1 MTLGFLNLTSV
12 YAVCRSQ
19 MKIKLNRRRKLV
31 LVLVGGFV
39 LWLLHYYRMREG
51 ARMLSAEERREIVL
65 ELHE

>member
-1 MTLGFLNLTSV
+1 MCTVGQS
-12 YAVCRSQ
+12 S
-19 MKIKLNRRRKLV
+19 MKIRLSRRRKLV
-31 LVLVGGFV
+31 LFLVGSGLA